1 MKMLVYFSIIFL
13 SLISCIK
20 KNDNSFINPVITVDT
35 IHKTYLALG
44 DSYTIGESV
53 SESGRYPVQTVNLLR
68 LQNIQIKDPDII
80 AITGWTTGNLI
91 NALDNNPPKNNYSIV
106 SLLIGV
112 NNQYQHQSIEEYK
125 PEFTEL
131 VNRAIAYAGD
141 NKSHVFVLS
150 IPDYSV
156 TPFAAN
162 LDTAKIA
169 KEIDEFNDANKMI
182 SLNAGV
188 HYLDITPVSREA
200 KYNLLLIAGDG
211 LHPSA
216 YQYEQWSKL
225 LAPMMQQE
233 LH

>member
-1 MKMLVYFSIIFL
+1 
-13 SLISCIK
+13 
-20 KNDNSFINPVITVDT
+20 VDT